1 MEQSLIEDIAHAI
14 VRAAEKG
21 KVLYLASGGSSLP
34 LSVAALHTVPASLR
48 AQVTVT
54 LTDERFGPVGH
65 TDSNW
70 QQMREA
76 GFDPD
81 GFVSLEVLREASLT
95 RDASAQEF
103 EEKLRAALAHADTV
117 IALFGIGADHHIAGI
132 LPRSDAARMSE
143 HFVTAYDA
151 GAYERITITPPVFPN
166 IDKAFVYAKGEAK
179 RESIDSLTLDRSYI
193 EHPNQLIKQCGTYAI
208 MFVP

>member
-1 MEQSLIEDIAHAI
+1 MEQSPIEDISHAI

-21 KVLYLASGGSSLP
+21 KVLYLASGGSSIP
-34 LSVAALHTVPASLR
+34 LSVAALRAVPASLR
-48 AQVTVT
+48 TQVTVT

-81 GFVSLEVLREASLT
+81 GFVSLEVLSDASLA
-95 RDASAQEF
+95 RDVTAQEF
-103 EEKLRAALAHADTV
+103 EEKLRAALAYADTV

-132 LPRSDAARMSE
+132 LPGSDAARMNE

-151 GAYERITITPPVFPN
+151 GAYERITVTPPVFPN

-179 RESIDSLTLDRSYI
+179 RESIDSLALDRSYI
-193 EHPNQLIKQCGTYAI
+193 EHPNQLIKQCGTYAT

>member
-21 KVLYLASGGSSLP
+21 KVLYLASGGSSIP
-34 LSVAALHTVPASLR
+34 LSVAVLRAVPASLR

-76 GFDPD
+76 GDRK
-81 GFVSLEVLREASLT
+81 ST
-95 RDASAQEF
+95 RLNSS
-103 EEKLRAALAHADTV
+103 H
-117 IALFGIGADHHIAGI
+117 G
-132 LPRSDAARMSE
+132 
-143 HFVTAYDA
+143 
-151 GAYERITITPPVFPN
+151 
-166 IDKAFVYAKGEAK
+166 
-179 RESIDSLTLDRSYI
+179 
-193 EHPNQLIKQCGTYAI
+193 
-208 MFVP
+208 